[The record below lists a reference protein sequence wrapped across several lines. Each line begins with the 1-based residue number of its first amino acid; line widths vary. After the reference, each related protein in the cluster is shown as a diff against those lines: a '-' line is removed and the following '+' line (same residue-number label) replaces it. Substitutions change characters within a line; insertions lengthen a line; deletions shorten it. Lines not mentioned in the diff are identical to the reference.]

1 MQCSCNYFRACLLV
15 PTALHVICLQVTG
28 LDQMADFSHL
38 HDAAILYNVQRRF
51 LEERPY
57 THAGQILLSVNPHRV
72 ITDRDGISI
81 FDPIYMHRYRMRMPD
96 KFQSAMPQAGREAV
110 QLPPHVYDAIEEA
123 LTNLRSNLLPQAVV
137 LRGESGSGKS
147 ENAKHMVTYMMHSS
161 TAAAVKLAE
170 EGNGTA
176 ADISDGLSS
185 PPASG
190 RSAVQSPTRTTS
202 ARLRLKQ
209 SDLSAARADALARSG
224 PLGSQANPF
233 YSADLGRAEQRV
245 LGTEVVIEAFS
256 HAGTH
261 ANRNASRALRNSKY
275 HFHPNGRLV
284 CAQHSS
290 FLLDVSRVTHVP
302 YVPGASWASASAQAG
317 YKGFAPHTNYHVFYY
332 LLAGARRELRASLRF
347 GTGEKHM
354 GVQIADS
361 PVGYRYLRP
370 AAPKDDV
377 NTQQAAMASGAI
389 GHEELAQISSRGA
402 VTLNEE
408 HAAKFELLCE
418 ALAQAG
424 VEGEAQYHLW
434 HAVAG
439 ILHLGN
445 ITFTPPPAGS
455 GADAGV
461 AAEPQSVEH
470 AASVL
475 GVTREAL
482 LEEVTF
488 RPPVSNTAA
497 SAAARTRIKTVAE
510 AQANV
515 DAMARRMYFR
525 LFNWL
530 VAQMNAASRG
540 SSAQQWQEAAEAVPE
555 MPVDPIAARFNAG
568 AQPAVKEPLYVSL
581 LDTPGFEMMPGG
593 GVEGGSPHDIS
604 HLFANHVSERL
615 HAEFV
620 DRVFKSEQ
628 RVYEA
633 ERIDGRHIQYA
644 ENKDVLASM
653 ENPRTGLLMMLE
665 EQSSHRRATDQALLH
680 KLHTM
685 QKRNPAYVKP
695 GNRIVAQSY
704 FALRHTPAAVTYCV
718 DGTLSTNR
726 VQLQDSISAMLESNS
741 SRPLIALLASNSNVS
756 ELLGSSE
763 PEAPGTPGASG
774 VASASGSPDSAT
786 SGTQPRTPRRGGG
799 ALPTSAIERFW
810 GSNFS
815 QTLDTCL
822 AALRG
827 CEVHFVLCLRPNV
840 LGAPNFVEPA
850 LLHHQLVYSNV
861 MHTVAL
867 KHSGFSYRTI
877 FEDFYARFI
886 IIAQQSGNLVYPP
899 PPHANMR
906 ALCKEL
912 LQQLVT
918 HPVFEAVDVA
928 RSAQLGVSKIFLR
941 KHMIDTLNALRE
953 VRMKAMD
960 RMATKA
966 QSMWKGAF
974 TRLRLRQM
982 WRGLEEL
989 QVNWRAHMHRAA
1001 WLRRLW
1007 AARRIQHAVRGWRA
1021 ERRWNIV
1028 RTNIQKLQGWY
1039 KSVAARRRFQSNQNG
1054 LRLLHTLARG
1064 YIVRQHVLGM
1074 LENVVKLQTVARDF
1088 LVRNKNY
1095 YRKARAAARIQAAWR
1110 GYKWRWDAEDVL
1122 EYLALKRLDRAM
1134 DKAAAVLQAFWRG
1147 VLVWRRY
1154 NQIRNAALTIQRYIR
1169 SKSQRALFLRLRSAV
1184 RLAQH
1189 VARTHLRHKE
1199 TMRVANL
1206 RSLADE
1212 LWRLQLLRER
1222 ECQDLAEANGVEAV
1236 CGVSAVRALAL
1247 QGTRGT
1253 HVLTALLDV
1262 DCAVD
1267 VSDVYST
1274 GFVRMYDELVTSL
1287 TDAGH
1292 RVAGLAVGGAHV
1304 MVLTDHGVVYTWGFG
1319 DRGQAGH
1326 GEWEPTWTPRRVE
1339 TLATGARA
1347 SHVLQALEVGYKA
1360 ARIAAARSSHASAS
1374 KGGDE
1379 LSSSGTAGS
1388 KRALASA
1395 SAYADL
1401 LGAAGVNSPLGL
1413 LGVSGGVPEPGMST
1427 PFTLGGIKR
1436 ALKSGVTIKQIAAG
1450 EEHSLALT
1458 TSGAVFAWGEGR
1470 RGQLG
1475 LGSKVAVS
1483 VPTPVAAL
1491 QRKVSSITAGSAHSA
1506 ALLSTGGV
1514 MVWGAGPALGIWAQP
1529 AVHSDIESAVPQ
1541 VGPKDTKRSQA
1552 AAGRDAGPDLSFLR
1566 PWLASPPADDKQW
1579 AELLATIPDMPVPQL
1594 VRILRFD
1601 GDRVRHLEAG
1611 GDVTAATT
1619 AEGRVYTWG
1628 VSKAGALGHGD
1639 TDPRLVPT
1647 LVRGLLPPTSSRSS
1661 PAGSP
1666 SAAPASPPMGG
1677 LAGTPGASTPT
1688 RGAGQGTAES
1698 KADSPGDGASVVTA
1712 ATGATGATGA
1722 TSKSRA
1728 AHYRINMTA
1737 VGITHCVAVG
1747 ATGRVYVWGG
1757 NSAGQLGL
1765 GDTDT
1770 RLSPTPLKS
1779 LSLRRVVQASASA
1792 RSTHVLTDFNE
1803 VLAWGAA
1810 GSMRSPIA
1818 TTAWDAPWGAKPS
1831 RKQLP
1836 SQLPVNTV
1844 FRTLVPLEVPF
1855 HDVPSR
1861 VPKRLLGAKSRA
1873 LGLTG
1878 LVYSQAPL
1886 NDAQAHSVLF
1896 GLNKSNATPAD
1907 PLQLSLNAAQASAA
1921 HEAELMHS
1929 AAAGSVDAADLLAT
1943 ASRSTRRLKMAARL
1957 QAKEKSG
1964 ASPGEKVAPL
1974 RFGENSMFDPALVSV
1989 DPVTDLCK
1997 AVEIA
2002 HDKRSAAAVANAVA
2016 GAKPAESVP
2025 PGAGGVSVGAPLRDG
2040 QIRSALDGSVGRP
2053 ITPVQMA
2060 SQLPQCGPRVAA
2072 ALLGGLTPQ
2081 RLAEVTIEQLYVLL
2095 AQLQKHSRST
2105 AGQVASGKLSR
2116 AGGRASVLGW
2126 GVSSTPGVSAVSGHK
2141 GDEGDA
2147 KPALPIS
2154 ERKRRKYRA
2163 VLNALEHTAATAKA
2177 AAAAAAAAA
2186 AKGQDGPT
2194 AARNS
2199 DARRRAGLAG
2209 KTPSTPDDAGAPRDA
2224 LQPFS
2229 HSRGWGADGSPG
2241 SADRSSTAR
2250 SSPYAAREAGWTAHF
2265 AHSPAHKSRTAG
2277 VADESPL
2284 AARGTGTYVGSRGGA
2299 PAGPRRVG
2307 PSDGRTPAMGQSA
2320 SDAVDAAGRSS
2331 RRDQLQSFTHSEADS
2346 TGELSNVAHALAVAT
2361 AADALETPEHDELY
2375 EERNRS
2381 PAARRR
2387 RAVRA
2392 SLPDLGP
2399 MGYKGYLREEEDHS
2413 PPRPPQPQARS
2424 PSPTLSH
2431 DELRMDALQVGTPR
2445 VPRAGSPEATA
2456 AAARQ
2461 AQRTPGRKPA
2471 AGKAVSESP
2480 LHALFSPAHLVATS
2494 NDDMEYKDIVAAYH
2508 SGAAGSQHASPG
2520 RRPPPPGA
2528 PQSPKRV
2535 FASDSERKSR
2545 RLEGLMSPAAAAG
2558 AASPGS
2564 PGSASIGGQPSG
2576 AAPPQAARGTPQSA
2590 GLAEQS
2596 ARNRRASEVR
2606 AAFPRAMGH
2615 QSTRPPAAQGSASP
2629 GLGAA
2634 VPAPPAAQGSAS
2646 PGLGAAVPA
2655 PPAMPDL
2662 SAAPRQQTPSR
2673 SPAPAHGAPVTVRSL
2688 VRTASETMTAVAQSA
2703 SAASS
2708 ARSSPAAA
2716 APVSR
2721 TAPSAARA
2729 PALAPAPAPTQ
2740 KQPVS
2745 SGSAAAAEAARKA
2758 ATRALS
2764 HADEDVAVRRQMEA
2778 ELAAS
2783 EAELKALRAQQ
2794 EQHQGAK
2801 AAASADDVRRSAAA
2815 AAAATWE
2822 AGEKSSHPG
2831 SQGVTS
2837 PRPMPSLGDMFGKK

>member
-1 MQCSCNYFRACLLV
+1 MNCLLG
-15 PTALHVICLQVTG
+15 PTFCIFFAVLLARQGASHLQLLPRFGCQLLSCTLRHSQVTG

-51 LEERPY
+51 LEERPF
-57 THAGQILLSVNPHRV
+57 THAGQVLLSVNPHRV

-96 KFQSAMPQAGREAV
+96 KFRSSMPQAGREAV
-110 QLPPHVYDAIEEA
+110 QLPPHVYDAVEEA
-123 LTNLRSNLLPQAVV
+123 LTNLRSNLLPQAIV

-147 ENAKHMVTYMMHSS
+147 ENAKHMVSYMLHSS
-161 TAAAVKLAE
+161 SAASVKMAE
-170 EGNGTA
+170 EGGE
-176 ADISDGLSS
+176 ADISSGLVS
-185 PPASG
+185 PPAGG

-209 SDLSAARADALARSG
+209 SDLAAARADAASRSG
-224 PLGSQANPF
+224 PVGSQSNPF
-233 YSADLGRAEQRV
+233 FSADLGRAEQRV
-245 LGTEVVIEAFS
+245 LGTEAVLEAFS

-290 FLLDVSRVTHVP
+290 FLLDISRITHVP
-302 YVPGASWASASAQAG
+302 YVPGASWTTSSAQAG

-347 GTGEKHM
+347 GTGDKQA
-354 GVQIADS
+354 GVQVADA

-377 NTQQAAMASGAI
+377 NMQQAAIASGSV
-389 GHEELAQISSRGA
+389 GHEELAQIASRGA
-402 VTLNEE
+402 LSLTEE
-408 HAAKFELLCE
+408 HANKFEALCE
-418 ALAQAG
+418 ALAAAG

-439 ILHLGN
+439 ILHMGN
-445 ITFTPPPAGS
+445 ITFTAPPAGS

-461 AAEPQSVEH
+461 TAEPQSVEH

-488 RPPVSNTAA
+488 RPPVSHTAA
-497 SAAARTRIKTVAE
+497 SAAARARIKTVQE
-510 AQANV
+510 ALANV
-515 DAMARRMYFR
+515 DAMARRLYFR
-525 LFNWL
+525 LFNWI

-540 SSAQQWQEAAEAVPE
+540 SSAQQWQEAADAVPE
-555 MPVDPIAARFNAG
+555 LPADPSMAQYTAG
-568 AQPAVKEPLYVSL
+568 AEPQPKEPLYVSM

-593 GVEGGSPHDIS
+593 GIEGGTPHDVS
-604 HLFANHVSERL
+604 HLFSNHVSERL

-695 GNRIVAQSY
+695 GNRIVAQSF

-718 DGTLSTNR
+718 AGTLGSNR
-726 VQLQDSISAMLESNS
+726 VQLQDSISGMLEGSS
-741 SRPLIALLASNSNVS
+741 SRPLIALLASNSNVTQ
-756 ELLGSSE
+756 LLGSGE
-763 PEAPGTPGASG
+763 GGAAAPGTPGASG
-774 VASASGSPDSAT
+774 SP
-786 SGTQPRTPRRGGG
+786 GTAPRRGAA
-799 ALPTSAIERFW
+799 ALATSAIERFW

-906 ALCKEL
+906 ALSKEL

-966 QSMWKGAF
+966 QSMWKGAY

-982 WRGLEEL
+982 WRGLEQL
-989 QVNWRAHMHRAA
+989 QVNWRTHMHRAA

-1007 AARRIQHAVRGWRA
+1007 AARRIQHALRGWRA
-1021 ERRWNIV
+1021 QHRWNIV
-1028 RTNIQKLQGWY
+1028 RQHAKKLQGWY

-1088 LVRNKNY
+1088 LVRNKNH

-1110 GYKWRWDAEDVL
+1110 GYKWRWEAEDVL

-1222 ECQDLAEANGVEAV
+1222 EYQDLAESNGVEAV

-1253 HVLTALLDV
+1253 HVLTSLLDV

-1304 MVLTDHGVVYTWGFG
+1304 MVLTDHGVVYSWGFG

-1360 ARIAAARSSHASAS
+1360 ARIAAARSSHATATETAAVPA
-1374 KGGDE
+1374 GP
-1379 LSSSGTAGS
+1379 AGS
-1388 KRALASA
+1388 KRALAPA

-1483 VPTPVAAL
+1483 VPTPVTAL

-1514 MVWGAGPALGIWAQP
+1514 MVWGAGPSLGIWAQP
-1529 AVHSDIESAVPQ
+1529 SVHTDIHSAVPQ

-1552 AAGRDAGPDLSFLR
+1552 AAGRDAGPDLRFMQ
-1566 PWLASPPADDKQW
+1566 PWLQSPPQDDKQW
-1579 AELLATIPDMPVPQL
+1579 AQLLATIPDMPVPQL

-1619 AEGRVYTWG
+1619 AEGRVFTWG

-1647 LVRGLLPPTSSRSS
+1647 LVRGLLPPTSSRASPVSS
-1661 PAGSP
+1661 PS
-1666 SAAPASPPMGG
+1666 SPPQSPPLGG
-1677 LAGTPGASTPT
+1677 IQGPPAVATPPRGVAST
-1688 RGAGQGTAES
+1688 ES
-1698 KADSPGDGASVVTA
+1698 KAESPGDAASVMTA
-1712 ATGATGATGA
+1712 TTGATGMTAGSIA
-1722 TSKSRA
+1722 SRA

-1747 ATGRVYVWGG
+1747 ATGRVFVWGG
-1757 NSAGQLGL
+1757 NGAGQLGL
-1765 GDTDT
+1765 GDTET
-1770 RLSPTPLKS
+1770 RLLPTKMKS
-1779 LSLRRVVQASASA
+1779 LSLRRVVQASASS

-1818 TTAWDAPWGAKPS
+1818 TTAWDAPWGSKPS
-1831 RKQLP
+1831 RKNLP
-1836 SQLPVNTV
+1836 SDLPVNTV
-1844 FRTLVPLEVPF
+1844 FRTLVPLEVPI
-1855 HDVPSR
+1855 HEVPSR
-1861 VPKRLLGAKSRA
+1861 VPKRLLGGKSRA
-1873 LGLTG
+1873 LGVTG

-1896 GLNKSNATPAD
+1896 GLNKASATPAD

-1921 HEAELMHS
+1921 HESELMHS
-1929 AAAGSVDAADLLAT
+1929 AAAGAVDAADLLAT

-1964 ASPGEKVAPL
+1964 SSPGLKVAPL

-1997 AVEIA
+1997 AVELA
-2002 HDKRSAAAVANAVA
+2002 HEKRALLAAN
-2016 GAKPAESVP
+2016 GSPGDAKLQ
-2025 PGAGGVSVGAPLRDG
+2025 PGAAGVSRGAPLRDG

-2105 AGQVASGKLSR
+2105 AGHVSSGKLSS
-2116 AGGRASVLGW
+2116 AGGRASVVGW
-2126 GVSSTPGVSAVSGHK
+2126 GVSSTPGVSAVGGHK
-2141 GDEGDA
+2141 VDEGDA
-2147 KPALPIS
+2147 KPALPIA

-2186 AKGQDGPT
+2186 AKGEDGPS
-2194 AARNS
+2194 AARS
-2199 DARRRAGLAG
+2199 SEARRRAGLAG
-2209 KTPSTPDDAGAPRDA
+2209 KTPSTPEDAGAPREA

-2229 HSRGWGADGSPG
+2229 HSRGWASHDYSPG
-2241 SADRSSTAR
+2241 GSGGSKGVRGPSGEF
-2250 SSPYAAREAGWTAHF
+2250 AAREAGWTSHF
-2265 AHSPAHKSRTAG
+2265 AHSPAHKARAAG
-2277 VADESPL
+2277 VADDSPL
-2284 AARGTGTYVGSRGGA
+2284 TARGTGTYVGSRGGA
-2299 PAGPRRVG
+2299 PAGPRMVG
-2307 PSDGRTPAMGQSA
+2307 QGDGRTPAAGQSA
-2320 SDAVDAAGRSS
+2320 SDAVDSAGRSS
-2331 RRDQLQSFTHSEADS
+2331 RRDQLQSFTHSEATS

-2361 AADALETPEHDELY
+2361 AADAMDTPDHDELY

-2399 MGYKGYLREEEDHS
+2399 MGYKGYLRDDEEHS
-2413 PPRPPQPQARS
+2413 PPKAPQPRAA
-2424 PSPTLSH
+2424 SPTPSVSH
-2431 DELRMDALQVGTPR
+2431 DELRIESLRAGTRR
-2445 VPRAGSPEATA
+2445 VPRAGSPEALA
-2456 AAARQ
+2456 AQERQ
-2461 AQRTPGRKPA
+2461 AQRTPTRRVPGSTPA
-2471 AGKAVSESP
+2471 GESP
-2480 LHALFSPAHLVATS
+2480 MHALFSPAHLVATS

-2508 SGAAGSQHASPG
+2508 RDADAKAAAASPG
-2520 RRPPPPGA
+2520 RRPPAPGS
-2528 PQSPKRV
+2528 SPRRV
-2535 FASDSERKSR
+2535 FATDAERKSR
-2545 RLEGLMSPAAAAG
+2545 RLEGLMSPASAEPAT
-2558 AASPGS
+2558 SPS
-2564 PGSASIGGQPSG
+2564 PARSSPATSP
-2576 AAPPQAARGTPQSA
+2576 APAARPQEAVRSSPESRT
-2590 GLAEQS
+2590 LAEET

-2615 QSTRPPAAQGSASP
+2615 QSSRAPPTPGAAGASP
-2629 GLGAA
+2629 GLA
-2634 VPAPPAAQGSAS
+2634 PATG
-2646 PGLGAAVPA
+2646 A

-2662 SAAPRQQTPSR
+2662 SAASKPAAGQ
-2673 SPAPAHGAPVTVRSL
+2673 SPARGANASAPVTVRSL
-2688 VRTASETMTAVAQSA
+2688 VRTASDTMTAVAQSA

-2708 ARSSPAAA
+2708 A
-2716 APVSR
+2716 PVAR
-2721 TAPSAARA
+2721 TQPSV
-2729 PALAPAPAPTQ
+2729 PALAPAAKPVPT
-2740 KQPVS
+2740 
-2745 SGSAAAAEAARKA
+2745 GSRAAAAEAARNA
-2758 ATRALS
+2758 VTRALS
-2764 HADEDVAVRRQMEA
+2764 QADDDVAARKQMEA

-2783 EAELKALRAQQ
+2783 EAELAALKQQRAQQ
-2794 EQHQGAK
+2794 
-2801 AAASADDVRRSAAA
+2801 AAAPAASSADDVRREAAA
-2815 AAAATWE
+2815 TAAATWD
-2822 AGEKSSHPG
+2822 AGEPAAPPSG
-2831 SQGVTS
+2831 S
-2837 PRPMPSLGDMFGKK
+2837 PRPMPSLGELFGSK

>member
-1 MQCSCNYFRACLLV
+1 
-15 PTALHVICLQVTG
+15 
-28 LDQMADFSHL
+28 MADFSHL

-110 QLPPHVYDAIEEA
+110 QLPPHAYDAIEEA

-147 ENAKHMVTYMMHSS
+147 ENAKHMVTYMLHSS
-161 TAAAVKLAE
+161 TATAIKLAE
-170 EGNGTA
+170 DGVAPT
-176 ADISDGLSS
+176 DISDGLTS
-185 PPASG
+185 PPPATG

-209 SDLSAARADALARSG
+209 SDLAAARSDATARTG

-245 LGTEVVIEAFS
+245 LGTEAVLEAFS

-275 HFHPNGRLV
+275 HFHPSGRLV

-290 FLLDVSRVTHVP
+290 FLLDISRITHVP
-302 YVPGASWASASAQAG
+302 FVPGASWATSSAAAG
-317 YKGFAPHTNYHVFYY
+317 YKGFAPHTNFHVFYY

-347 GTGEKHM
+347 GTGDNHA
-354 GVQIADS
+354 GVQVADS

-370 AAPKDDV
+370 AAPKDDI
-377 NTQQAAMASGAI
+377 NMQQAAIASGAV
-389 GHEELAQISSRGA
+389 GHEELAQIASRGA
-402 VTLNEE
+402 LTLTEE
-408 HAAKFELLCE
+408 HSAKFELLCE
-418 ALAQAG
+418 ALASAG

-439 ILHLGN
+439 ILHMGN
-445 ITFTPPPAGS
+445 ITFTAPPAGS
-455 GADAGV
+455 PADAGV
-461 AAEPQSVEH
+461 SAQPQSVEH

-475 GVTREAL
+475 GVTRESL

-488 RPPVSNTAA
+488 RPPVSHSTA
-497 SAAARTRIKTVAE
+497 SAAARTRIKTVQE

-515 DAMARRMYFR
+515 DAMARRLYFR

-540 SSAQQWQEAAEAVPE
+540 SSAQQWQEAADAVPE
-555 MPVDPIAARFNAG
+555 LPVDPLAARLNAG
-568 AQPAVKEPLYVSL
+568 TEPPPKEPLYVSM

-593 GVEGGSPHDIS
+593 GVEGGTPHDVS
-604 HLFANHVSERL
+604 HLFGNHVSERL

-644 ENKDVLASM
+644 ENKDVVASM

-718 DGTLSTNR
+718 DGTLGTNR
-726 VQLQDSISAMLESNS
+726 VQMQDGISAMLESSS
-741 SRPLIALLASNSNVS
+741 SRPLIALLASSSNVS
-756 ELLGSSE
+756 ELLGSSGA
-763 PEAPGTPGASG
+763 EAPGTPGAG
-774 VASASGSPDSAT
+774 PAGTTTASGSPDSVT
-786 SGTQPRTPRRGGG
+786 SAGLPKTPRRG
-799 ALPTSAIERFW
+799 AAAMPISAIDRFW

-1007 AARRIQHAVRGWRA
+1007 AVRRIQHAVRGWRA
-1021 ERRWNIV
+1021 EKRWHLVRKNIE
-1028 RTNIQKLQGWY
+1028 KLQGWY

-1074 LENVVKLQTVARDF
+1074 LENIVKLQAVARDF

-1095 YRKARAAARIQAAWR
+1095 YRKARAAACIQAAWR
-1110 GYKWRWDAEDVL
+1110 GFKWRWEAEDVL

-1154 NQIRNAALTIQRYIR
+1154 NQIRNAAMTIQRYIR
-1169 SKSQRALFLRLRSAV
+1169 SKAQRALFLRLRSAV

-1199 TMRVANL
+1199 TMRVENL

-1222 ECQDLAEANGVEAV
+1222 EYQDLAEANGVEAV

-1339 TLATGARA
+1339 TLATGARPG
-1347 SHVLQALEVGYKA
+1347 HVLQALEVGYKA
-1360 ARIAAARSSHASAS
+1360 ARIAAARSSHASGRSGDVAS
-1374 KGGDE
+1374 PAGPQ
-1379 LSSSGTAGS
+1379 GS
-1388 KRALASA
+1388 KRALAPA

-1458 TSGAVFAWGEGR
+1458 TSGAVLAWGEGR

-1514 MVWGAGPALGIWAQP
+1514 MVWGAGPSLGIWAQP
-1529 AVHSDIESAVPQ
+1529 AVHSDIESAMPQ
-1541 VGPKDTKRSQA
+1541 VGPKDTKRSQV
-1552 AAGRDAGPDLSFLR
+1552 AAGRDAGPDLEFMR
-1566 PWLASPPADDKQW
+1566 PWLASPPQDDKEW
-1579 AELLATIPDMPVPQL
+1579 ANLLATIPDMPVPQL

-1619 AEGRVYTWG
+1619 AEGRVFTWG

-1647 LVRGLLPPTSSRSS
+1647 LVRGLLAPTSSRAS

-1666 SAAPASPPMGG
+1666 IIAPASPP
-1677 LAGTPGASTPT
+1677 LAGLTGEGVTTPNRSVQA
-1688 RGAGQGTAES
+1688 AAES
-1698 KADSPGDGASVVTA
+1698 KADGSPGDAGSVMTA
-1712 ATGATGATGA
+1712 ATGTTAA
-1722 TSKSRA
+1722 TSASRA
-1728 AHYRINMTA
+1728 AHFRINMTA

-1747 ATGRVYVWGG
+1747 ATGRVFVWGG
-1757 NSAGQLGL
+1757 NQAGQLGL
-1765 GDTDT
+1765 GDTET
-1770 RLSPTPLKS
+1770 RLHPTQLRS
-1779 LSLRRVVQASASA
+1779 LSLRRVMQASASA

-1818 TTAWDAPWGAKPS
+1818 TTAWDTPWGAKPS
-1831 RKQLP
+1831 RKHAP
-1836 SQLPVNTV
+1836 SELPVNTV
-1844 FRTLVPLEVPF
+1844 FRTLVPLEVPI

-1861 VPKRLLGAKSRA
+1861 VPKRLLCGKSRS
-1873 LGLTG
+1873 LSLTG

-1896 GLNKSNATPAD
+1896 GLNRSNATPAD

-1929 AAAGSVDAADLLAT
+1929 AAAGAVDAADLLAT
-1943 ASRSTRRLKMAARL
+1943 ASRSSRRLKMAARL
-1957 QAKEKSG
+1957 QAKEKEG
-1964 ASPGEKVAPL
+1964 GSPGRKVAPL

-2002 HDKRSAAAVANAVA
+2002 HDKREAEAAQPEEA
-2016 GAKPAESVP
+2016 G
-2025 PGAGGVSVGAPLRDG
+2025 PGTGKSGAAGVSRGAPLRNG

-2072 ALLGGLTPQ
+2072 ALLGGLTPK

-2105 AGQVASGKLSR
+2105 TGQAATGKLSR

-2126 GVSSTPGVSAVSGHK
+2126 GVSSTPGVSAVSGHS
-2141 GDEGDA
+2141 GDEA
-2147 KPALPIS
+2147 ASRPALPIS

-2163 VLNALEHTAATAKA
+2163 VLNALEHTASTAKA
-2177 AAAAAAAAA
+2177 AAAAAASAA
-2186 AKGQDGPT
+2186 AKGEDGPA

-2199 DARRRAGLAG
+2199 EARRRAGLAG
-2209 KTPSTPDDAGAPRDA
+2209 KTPSTPEDAGAPREA

-2229 HSRGWGADGSPG
+2229 HSRGWGPNGSPG
-2241 SADRSSTAR
+2241 SERGVHSSR
-2250 SSPYAAREAGWTAHF
+2250 GPSSEFAAREAGWTAHF
-2265 AHSPAHKSRTAG
+2265 AHSPAHKARTAG
-2277 VADESPL
+2277 VADDSPL

-2299 PAGPRRVG
+2299 PAGPSAVDQR
-2307 PSDGRTPAMGQSA
+2307 DGRTPAAGQSA
-2320 SDAVDAAGRSS
+2320 ADAVDSAGRSS
-2331 RRDQLQSFTHSEADS
+2331 RRDQLQSFTHSEATS

-2361 AADALETPEHDELY
+2361 ATDAMETADHDELY
-2375 EERNRS
+2375 EERHRS

-2392 SLPDLGP
+2392 SLPNLGP
-2399 MGYKGYLREEEDHS
+2399 MGYKGYLQEGGEYC
-2413 PPRPPQPQARS
+2413 PPKAPQPRAA
-2424 PSPTLSH
+2424 SPTHSVSH
-2431 DELRMDALQVGTPR
+2431 DELRMDALRAGTLR
-2445 VPRAGSPEATA
+2445 TPRAGSPEAMA
-2456 AAARQ
+2456 AKARS
-2461 AQRTPGRKPA
+2461 AHRTPARGDAKGA
-2471 AGKAVSESP
+2471 SSESP
-2480 LHALFSPAHLVATS
+2480 MHALFSPAHLVATS

-2508 SGAAGSQHASPG
+2508 SEAVAKSTASPS
-2520 RRPPPPGA
+2520 RRPPGPGGSA
-2528 PQSPKRV
+2528 QSPKRV
-2535 FASDSERKSR
+2535 FATDAERKSR
-2545 RLEGLMSPAAAAG
+2545 RLEGLMSPAAAAAA
-2558 AASPGS
+2558 AASAS
-2564 PGSASIGGQPSG
+2564 PAAVSSPATRSPAPAPS
-2576 AAPPQAARGTPQSA
+2576 PRNTPQSA
-2590 GLAEQS
+2590 ALAEET

-2615 QSTRPPAAQGSASP
+2615 QSTRPPAVSGSASP
-2629 GLGAA
+2629 GLA
-2634 VPAPPAAQGSAS
+2634 PATA
-2646 PGLGAAVPA
+2646 A

-2662 SAAPRQQTPSR
+2662 SSAPKPQSAPQATTL
-2673 SPAPAHGAPVTVRSL
+2673 SPAPITVRSL
-2688 VRTASETMTAVAQSA
+2688 MRTASETMTAVAQSA

-2708 ARSSPAAA
+2708 ARSSPAHG

-2721 TAPSAARA
+2721 TQPSAGA
-2729 PALAPAPAPTQ
+2729 PALAPAPAPVQ
-2740 KQPVS
+2740 KQPAV
-2745 SGSAAAAEAARKA
+2745 SGSRAAAAEAARNA
-2758 ATRALS
+2758 VTRALS
-2764 HADEDVAVRRQMEA
+2764 RADDDVAARKQAEA
-2778 ELAAS
+2778 ELAES
-2783 EAELKALRAQQ
+2783 QAELEALRAQREGGQ
-2794 EQHQGAK
+2794 
-2801 AAASADDVRRSAAA
+2801 SADDVRRSAAA
-2815 AAAATWE
+2815 VAAATWE
-2822 AGEKSSHPG
+2822 AGESKPAPPA
-2831 SQGVTS
+2831 QS
-2837 PRPMPSLGDMFGKK
+2837 PRPMPSLGELFSGK